1 MIAAMEI
8 SAVVITYN
16 EETRLEGALKSLQG
30 IVSEIVVVDCHSSD
44 GTVKL
49 ARKYTDKVFE
59 RTWTNFADQKN
70 FANSKAAFPWILSLD
85 ADERVSPELRQELL
99 ELKEMEPECS
109 GFSIPRQVYYLRRWV
124 CHSGWYPDRKI
135 RLFRKDKAR
144 WEGEYVHE
152 KLEVDGKIEKL
163 KGPIHHFT
171 YRNIAEHLARINKF
185 SDLGAQKLYAQ
196 KKKCRWY
203 HLVCLPFFRF
213 VRAYLLK
220 RGFLDGFAGLV
231 ISVLTGYA
239 VFVRYAKLREI
250 WKKGERIEP
259 FPY

>member
-8 SAVVITYN
+8 SAVIITYN

-49 ARKYTDKVFE
+49 ARKYADKVFE

-70 FANSKAAFPWILSLD
+70 FANSKACFPWIFSLD

-99 ELKEMEPECS
+99 ELKEKGPECS
-109 GFSIPRQVYYLRRWV
+109 GFSIPRQVYYLGRWV
-124 CHSGWYPDRKI
+124 RHSGWYPDRKI

-152 KLEVDGKIEKL
+152 KLVVDGKIEKL
-163 KGPIHHFT
+163 KSPIHHFT

-203 HLVCLPFFRF
+203 HLVWLPFFRF
-213 VRAYLLK
+213 VRAYVLR